1 MQSSINTI
9 DPVES
14 ASTDSID
21 TWMKRIE
28 ESIVKLLL
36 YLPELPQLES
46 KRDKSDVDLQ
56 TLVVDEAALKNPHG
70 RFRFKSL

>member
-1 MQSSINTI
+1 
-9 DPVES
+9 
-14 ASTDSID
+14 
-21 TWMKRIE
+21 MKRIE